1 APSMG
6 IEDWPTAG
14 IIPRALFPALNER
27 LVEDVETF
35 PRSFEDQLANTVRD
49 ALDPDR
55 MLSPKEAER
64 LAVGEIMTGRGRDL
78 SVDEVLLHD
87 DTWWPQM
94 LNTQRPATAA
104 RYQFRLGGADMLER
118 AEEWTHRRDTALG
131 EFVHESLRSYVEVD
145 DMEQRANRRTRVLNA
160 FQEVLAVSPP
170 LVQINNAIVGAVHGT
185 APTAQYHFTSIPFA
199 QTDIEPELVAMT
211 QNAGQPDDVL
221 AQLSKAM
228 GTGDEQRIE
237 IITTLSA
244 PVQPI
249 VLQLVIK
256 PIAEQWT
263 SSRDNNA
270 TREQFWRWRRA
281 RALPEFIPASP
292 EVIASMTRGWFL
304 GRPEYQRDEAFPF
317 PYLGPS
323 PTGEMD
329 LLPAVL
335 ESMGLSMLE
344 SQIRGNIEPLRAY
357 SLLRSLGEDAPQ
369 HLRNWVQFGNTAHGQ
384 PALPRAWQNA
394 EKSIP
399 SEKDATPADRQR
411 AVLAY
416 LDGRKRNYV
425 DRLDENPVTRASM
438 LTQPRW
444 LDLRDILDSA
454 FAALYSETANISTSE
469 ADDDGD

>member
-1 APSMG
+1 
-6 IEDWPTAG
+6 
-14 IIPRALFPALNER
+14 
-27 LVEDVETF
+27 
-35 PRSFEDQLANTVRD
+35 
-49 ALDPDR
+49 
-55 MLSPKEAER
+55 
-64 LAVGEIMTGRGRDL
+64 
-78 SVDEVLLHD
+78 
-87 DTWWPQM
+87 
-94 LNTQRPATAA
+94 
-104 RYQFRLGGADMLER
+104 
-118 AEEWTHRRDTALG
+118 
-131 EFVHESLRSYVEVD
+131 
-145 DMEQRANRRTRVLNA
+145 
-160 FQEVLAVSPP
+160 
-170 LVQINNAIVGAVHGT
+170 
-185 APTAQYHFTSIPFA
+185 
-199 QTDIEPELVAMT
+199 
-211 QNAGQPDDVL
+211 
-221 AQLSKAM
+221 
-228 GTGDEQRIE
+228 
-237 IITTLSA
+237 
-244 PVQPI
+244 
-249 VLQLVIK
+249 
-256 PIAEQWT
+256 
-263 SSRDNNA
+263 
-270 TREQFWRWRRA
+270 
-281 RALPEFIPASP
+281 
-292 EVIASMTRGWFL
+292 MTRGWFL
-304 GRPEYQRDEAFPF
+304 GRLLGDLTWDKQAIGSDPVQIYNPEYERDEAFPF

-394 EKSIP
+394 DKSIP
-399 SEKDATPADRQR
+399 SERDATPADRQS